1 MNEFFLSVWINDKY
15 ILVPEKSSVLQACK
29 SIDSQLPHFCYHE
42 NLSIAGNCRMC
53 LVEINNNK
61 KLQVGCSTEIS
72 VNMFV
77 YTNNLRV
84 KKANES
90 VLEFLLINHPLDCP
104 ICDQGGECDLQ
115 DLTMFFGSDRGR
127 FYEIQKR
134 SVQDKFLG
142 SFVKTVMTRCI
153 HCTRC
158 VRFLQEVTG
167 DYSLGLTGRGGNME
181 ITTYI
186 RKNLHEELSANVI
199 DICPVGALTSKPYA
213 FKARP

>member
-1 MNEFFLSVWINDKY
+1 MNEFFLRVWINDKY

-104 ICDQGGECDLQ
+104 ICDQGGD
-115 DLTMFFGSDRGR
+115 
-127 FYEIQKR
+127 
-134 SVQDKFLG
+134 
-142 SFVKTVMTRCI
+142 
-153 HCTRC
+153 
-158 VRFLQEVTG
+158 VTCK
-167 DYSLGLTGRGGNME
+167 
-181 ITTYI
+181 I
-186 RKNLHEELSANVI
+186 
-199 DICPVGALTSKPYA
+199 
-213 FKARP
+213 